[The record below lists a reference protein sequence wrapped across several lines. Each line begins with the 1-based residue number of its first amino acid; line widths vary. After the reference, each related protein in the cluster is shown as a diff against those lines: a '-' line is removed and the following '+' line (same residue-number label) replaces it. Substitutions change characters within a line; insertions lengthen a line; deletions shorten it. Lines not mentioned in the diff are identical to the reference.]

1 MLGGVRRSKRQAPCW
16 RSTRSWSSFPGHQGA
31 RTGKIESRKGS
42 ACRSASDP
50 RESHP
55 IDIEGPPFS
64 LPWKVRSHLP
74 SASGGPFHFKKLP
87 SAIGLKPASRGNGK
101 SLSLWLLHGSRL
113 KPAGAVVE
121 GSVPPAKAG
130 GKQHLESD

>member
-87 SAIGLKPASRGNGK
+87 SAIGLQPN
-101 SLSLWLLHGSRL
+101 
-113 KPAGAVVE
+113 GAVL
-121 GSVPPAKAG
+121 GDSVPPALAG
-130 GKQHLESD
+130 GKQHLESN